1 MSVYICGFIA
11 SIILLALSDK
21 IVKKQRWGLVVP
33 ALLIP
38 CLIAGLRASSIGTD
52 TEGYLVPM
60 TKAALFADNYK
71 EYMDSSW
78 YRIWRNLF
86 VRDYEYGFSFIVYL
100 FAKMFKSVVAVQFVV
115 QLLTVLPIYFAA
127 CKTKYKT
134 WICMAVYYFIFFN
147 TSLNM
152 MRQTI
157 AIAFGVLAIQFFI
170 EGKKKSFLVYA
181 FIGFLFHYSSVLI
194 FLIAY
199 IYKFVQREGKKRKMI
214 GIPLNSY
221 YSNMVFIMFIG
232 LVGLMGI
239 GVIAKLL
246 PYIGLGRYTNYLI
259 GSEGGIQFLPTQ
271 ILIRLPIFLLCILNW
286 KCMNK
291 NEENFR
297 FYFVMIFLEMLAAQL
312 ASANTYSGRIAMY
325 FAAFEIF
332 SYASLCSNSKHRYL
346 VRGCTFA
353 YLFFYW
359 WYFYVLLGRDSTI
372 PYLFLQ

>member
-152 MRQTI
+152 MRQFRI
-157 AIAFGVLAIQFFI
+157 F
-170 EGKKKSFLVYA
+170 
-181 FIGFLFHYSSVLI
+181 YS
-194 FLIAY
+194 
-199 IYKFVQREGKKRKMI
+199 
-214 GIPLNSY
+214 
-221 YSNMVFIMFIG
+221 YS
-232 LVGLMGI
+232 
-239 GVIAKLL
+239 
-246 PYIGLGRYTNYLI
+246 
-259 GSEGGIQFLPTQ
+259 
-271 ILIRLPIFLLCILNW
+271 
-286 KCMNK
+286 
-291 NEENFR
+291 
-297 FYFVMIFLEMLAAQL
+297 
-312 ASANTYSGRIAMY
+312 
-325 FAAFEIF
+325 
-332 SYASLCSNSKHRYL
+332 
-346 VRGCTFA
+346 
-353 YLFFYW
+353 
-359 WYFYVLLGRDSTI
+359 
-372 PYLFLQ
+372 